1 MKIEIK
7 KLLDRGPSVSSD
19 LENVISIFDRQPL
32 TRTIVYGSPEYDAE
46 VQRILEREAYGIRN
60 TASDWN
66 RLNEKAT
73 HRRSLV
79 VFYWLLSK
87 LGLGLIWAVSIFI
100 TIVPLV
106 LILWTFNLIQ

>member
-1 MKIEIK
+1 MN
-7 KLLDRGPSVSSD
+7 SD

-32 TRTIVYGSPEYDAE
+32 TRTIVYGSPQYNAE
-46 VQRILEREAYGIRN
+46 VKRILEREAYGIRN

-79 VFYWLLSK
+79 VFYRLLSK
-87 LGLGLIWAVSIFI
+87 LGLGLIWAVSIFLMLYPI
-100 TIVPLV
+100 WSL
-106 LILWTFNLIQ
+106 LRTFNFIQ